1 MENEILDE
9 IEDPIQGRIEK
20 GGSPIYA
27 NKSFNQFLFSI
38 LVFILI
44 PISEIPVYELFGGNY
59 LINLALGIGLGLTAF
74 FLNLFGMINASKSER
89 FQEVTSWKKYVGA
102 VGNMLMFLPSA
113 FGILISLLSAI
124 NYIVE
129 LF

>member
-9 IEDPIQGRIEK
+9 IEDPIEEGFEI
-20 GGSPIYA
+20 GGPPVYA

-38 LVFILI
+38 LVYLLI
-44 PISEIPVYELFGGNY
+44 AYNQMPPYDYFGGNDILD
-59 LINLALGIGLGLTAF
+59 LIIGIGLGILVF

-89 FQEVTSWKKYVGA
+89 FQEKSSWKKYVGA
-102 VGNMLMFLPSA
+102 VGNMLLFLPSA
-113 FGILISLLSAI
+113 LGILIYLI
-124 NYIVE
+124 IVGSYVVD